1 CNFDKLFTG
10 ILFHILGEIG
20 GALLKACIK
29 VIELRDRENSVFVT
43 SVKLAK
49 LCGVSLDTAKRALKA
64 LVDKKVLQPLTAR
77 GGAYRLNTKVVFIH
91 Q

>member
-1 CNFDKLFTG
+1 
-10 ILFHILGEIG
+10 G

-29 VIELRDRENSVFVT
+29 VIELRDRENAVYIT
-43 SVKLAK
+43 GAKLAK
-49 LCGVSLDTAKRALKA
+49 LCDISQHTAKRALKA